1 MEEKKNFRILR
12 KLAEDKGKSI
22 YALAVSL
29 EKQTNTEAEFEDYL
43 NNFKKMSVLDYFRL
57 CYFLGFDDIRMLANL
72 LSEQQWTQQQLYF

>member
-57 CYFLGFDDIRMLANL
+57 CYFLGFDDIKALANL
-72 LSEQQWTQQQLYF
+72 LSD

>member
-22 YALAVSL
+22 YMLADEL
-29 EKQTNTEAEFEDYL
+29 EKETNTEEEFEDYL

-57 CYFLGFDDIRMLANL
+57 CYFLGFDDVKALANL
-72 LSEQQWTQQQLYF
+72 LSE